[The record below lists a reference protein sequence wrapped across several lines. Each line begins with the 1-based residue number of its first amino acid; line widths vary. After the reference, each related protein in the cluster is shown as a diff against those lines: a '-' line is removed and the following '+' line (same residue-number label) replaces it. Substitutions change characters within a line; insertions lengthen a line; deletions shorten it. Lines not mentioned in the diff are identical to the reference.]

1 MMNSYNIERVC
12 TSSAERALK
21 FAYQEAKES
30 GRVVDA
36 KFLMLGLLKEG
47 KGIGAKHL
55 AYMNVSAETLRRL
68 ERPDLDDQNKV
79 AERYLERAFEEC
91 HRLGHEFI
99 GSEHLLLS
107 LLADDENGEIFQKLN
122 VDPYAARHQLL
133 QFIGA

>member
-12 TSSAERALK
+12 TSSAEKALM
-21 FAYQEAKES
+21 FARQEAKDS
-30 GRVVDA
+30 GRIVDA

-55 AYMNVSAETLRRL
+55 AYMNISAETLMK
-68 ERPDLDDQNKV
+68 LDANGLADGV
-79 AERYLERAFEEC
+79 ERYLERAFEEC

-107 LLADDENGEIFQKLN
+107 LLAEDANGEIFEKLN
-122 VDPYAARHQLL
+122 VDPDSARHKLL
-133 QFIGA
+133 QFLGA

>member
-12 TSSAERALK
+12 TSSAEKALK

-30 GRVVDA
+30 GRIVDA

-55 AYMNVSAETLRRL
+55 AYMNINAETVRK
-68 ERPDLDDQNKV
+68 LDARGLADGL
-79 AERYLERAFEEC
+79 ERYLERAFEEC

-107 LLADDENGEIFQKLN
+107 LLADDDNGEIFEKLN
-122 VDPYAARHQLL
+122 VDPGSARSKLL
-133 QFIGA
+133 QFLGA